1 MAVKEVIYVNSRRYR
16 LAVVILMALSLIVTI
31 ASAYFG
37 V

>member
-1 MAVKEVIYVNSRRYR
+1 MFVNSRKYR